1 MTEYSERVIKRA
13 KEIAA
18 EDWANKIRDIHMHRL
33 NSMWYEPEPTV
44 AKDQGVTDI
53 TYNSG
58 KITRN
63 GKTIVEGATGED
75 LISKWEK
82 TNEL

>member
-1 MTEYSERVIKRA
+1 MTEYSDRVVKRA

-18 EDWANKIRDIHMHRL
+18 EAWANKIRDIHMHRL
-33 NSMWYEPEPTV
+33 NSMWYEPEPDV

-58 KITRN
+58 KITRD
-63 GKTIVEGATGED
+63 GKTIVEGVTGED
-75 LISKWEK
+75 LVYLWEK